1 MRAPFALAVGLAV
14 LGWIAPAAAAED
26 DPFADGQAMRAAELD
41 GHRGGTE
48 TATEINGSV
57 LQSNDT
63 TQNASNSGNI
73 GIGDYSAKI
82 NGTIHEATVVGNHG
96 ITAVMQNTGDL
107 VNMNNAT
114 SVNVFMQ

>member
-1 MRAPFALAVGLAV
+1 MRASLVLAIGLALAG
-14 LGWIAPAAAAED
+14 PAAAEEEL
-26 DPFADGQAMRAAELD
+26 GLGEVMAASELD

-57 LQSNDT
+57 LQTNETSQSGSNT
-63 TQNASNSGNI
+63 GNI
-73 GIGDYSAKI
+73 SIGANAAKLS
-82 NGTIHEATVVGNHG
+82 GTISEATVAGNRG

-114 SVNVFMQ
+114 SVNVFLQ